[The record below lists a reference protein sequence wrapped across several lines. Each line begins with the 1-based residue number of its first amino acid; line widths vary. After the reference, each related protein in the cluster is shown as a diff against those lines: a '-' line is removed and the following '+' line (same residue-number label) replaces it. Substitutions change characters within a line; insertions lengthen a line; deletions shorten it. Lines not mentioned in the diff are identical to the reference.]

1 MKQTIKLLTL
11 ALMVV
16 ATATLTSCRKEDFI
30 RVSTQNLW
38 FGLDAGTKTL
48 EITSNCDWTVVRS
61 DTASWFT
68 ITPMEGKKNGT
79 ISITVNTLEDA
90 DYRGETFVIA
100 SPGGH
105 IRRTIFI
112 SQNKLDFDGMINK
125 VFGILK
131 VEHWNTDYYDQ
142 MIEDSYKIG
151 EYDPYDTSTGYLMY
165 FLADGT
171 GVQRDHHKDTAVYYA
186 FVYNYN
192 PITQILHV
200 EFETIGDEEEVYDAN
215 VLTASDS
222 LYRFMHE
229 YRTHW
234 WERADMRKIG
244 IIQPNDKAFL
254 RRTATKRKSREGI
267 FQF

>member
-16 ATATLTSCRKEDFI
+16 ATATLSSCRKEDFI

-112 SQNKLDFDGMINK
+112 S
-125 VFGILK
+125 
-131 VEHWNTDYYDQ
+131 E
-142 MIEDSYKIG
+142 
-151 EYDPYDTSTGYLMY
+151 
-165 FLADGT
+165 
-171 GVQRDHHKDTAVYYA
+171 
-186 FVYNYN
+186 
-192 PITQILHV
+192 
-200 EFETIGDEEEVYDAN
+200 
-215 VLTASDS
+215 
-222 LYRFMHE
+222 
-229 YRTHW
+229 
-234 WERADMRKIG
+234 
-244 IIQPNDKAFL
+244 
-254 RRTATKRKSREGI
+254 
-267 FQF
+267 